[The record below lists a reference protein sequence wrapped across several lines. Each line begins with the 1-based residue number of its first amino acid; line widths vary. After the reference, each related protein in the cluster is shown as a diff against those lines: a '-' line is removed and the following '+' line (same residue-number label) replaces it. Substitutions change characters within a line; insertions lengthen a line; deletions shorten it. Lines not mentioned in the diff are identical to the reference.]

1 MGVIVESEW
10 FSGTRDRHWCGVL
23 NPITNCENC
32 WGWSIQDMDARFNVC
47 LNHFRGRRDSGL
59 SESSERVHK
68 TNEFEGS
75 RVLSM
80 CLLNNPKCVV
90 VQKSGS
96 SRLAPRYSL
105 LPMAVKTA
113 HRVCKALSSKF
124 MMLSTFFL
132 LCFFFHDIFH

>member
-1 MGVIVESEW
+1 MG
-10 FSGTRDRHWCGVL
+10 
-23 NPITNCENC
+23 
-32 WGWSIQDMDARFNVC
+32 ARFNVC
-47 LNHFRGRRDSGL
+47 LNHFRERRESGL
-59 SESSERVHK
+59 SDSSERVNK
-68 TNEFEGS
+68 ADEFEGS

-80 CLLNNPKCVV
+80 CLLINAKCVV

-124 MMLSTFFL
+124 MMASTFSL